1 LIFYDRG
8 VLCTRRVRDPVRVDF
23 PGEGATEGGGYA
35 SDQQQLGLE
44 KRRFFP
50 QITKH
55 NQAER
60 ITFGCFL
67 DVLIS
72 DIVCSPLFAI
82 AFFLWK

>member
-1 LIFYDRG
+1 M
-8 VLCTRRVRDPVRVDF
+8 LCTRRVRDPVRVDF

-44 KRRFFP
+44 KGRVFP

-55 NQAER
+55 NEAER

-67 DVLIS
+67 DVFWIFL
-72 DIVCSPLFAI
+72 DVFWM
-82 AFFLWK
+82 FFGCVDV